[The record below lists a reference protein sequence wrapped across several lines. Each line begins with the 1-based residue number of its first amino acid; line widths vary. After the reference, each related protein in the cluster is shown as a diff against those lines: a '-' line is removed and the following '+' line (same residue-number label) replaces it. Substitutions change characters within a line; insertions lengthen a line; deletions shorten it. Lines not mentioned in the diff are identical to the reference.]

1 MNDIGLVKFVDT
13 LDDLLDDVDDFD
25 DRDLLGSKFGFESF
39 GDVLHED
46 LVDVGGLPVWEK
58 AVGIGDPLDDL
69 KFFGEFLI

>member
-25 DRDLLGSKFGFESF
+25 DRDLFGSKFGFESF

-46 LVDVGGLPVWEK
+46 LVDVGGLPV
-58 AVGIGDPLDDL
+58 
-69 KFFGEFLI
+69 